1 MHNGVVSDFTNIR
14 REMTALMSDSTFA
27 NVHGSTDSEHLAALY
42 MTHLTNSSDEPDA
55 FEKTYTLD
63 AMAAAMQFAVAT
75 ALHLQKSL
83 IDESDRK
90 PNSLNLCATDG
101 EKIIAYRFRNH
112 ATSQPPSLYY
122 SAKAGVTLNRKYPD
136 HPDGIKIQRDEER
149 MARVENHGAHLIIAS
164 EPSTYKTADWQL
176 IGKNQRIM
184 ADAEGT
190 LLVEDVPYEE
200 GWDAVDAK
208 N

>member
-1 MHNGVVSDFTNIR
+1 MHNGVVSGFTSIR
-14 REMTALMSDSTFA
+14 REMTALMSDTTFA

-42 MTHLTNSSDEPDA
+42 MTHLTKGSKSVDA
-55 FEKTYTLD
+55 FEKTYPLH

-75 ALHLQKSL
+75 ALQLQKSL
-83 IDESDRK
+83 VDESERR

-122 SAKAGVTLNRKYPD
+122 SAHAGVTLNRKYAD
-136 HPDGIKIQRDEER
+136 HPDGVTVKRDEER
-149 MARVENHGAHLIIAS
+149 MARTESHGAHLIIAS

-190 LLVEDVPYEE
+190 LLVEDIPYGE

>member
-1 MHNGVVSDFTNIR
+1 MHNGAVSDFTHIR
-14 REMTALMSDSTFA
+14 REMTELMSHTVFA
-27 NVHGSTDSEHLAALY
+27 NIHGSTDSEHLAALY
-42 MTHLTNSSDEPDA
+42 MTHLTNSSKSVDA
-55 FEKTYTLD
+55 FEQSYPLE
-63 AMAAAMQFAVAT
+63 AMAEAMQFAVAT
-75 ALHLQKSL
+75 TIYLQREVLGDSKRS
-83 IDESDRK
+83 

-136 HPDGIKIQRDEER
+136 HPDGVRVRRDEER
-149 MARVENHGAHLIIAS
+149 MARVESHGAHLIIAS
-164 EPSTYKTADWQL
+164 EPSTYKTADWSL

-190 LLVEDVPYEE
+190 VLVEDVPYED